1 MIPPSKRSGNVPS
14 FVSLNSTVITP
25 NLAGAVSDLNGFAVF
40 GFGFGFG
47 FGFVFGFAAANVA
60 AAKAISTW
68 IYFKIRTISR
78 NVLELDD
85 TNIHGRCCSFSAV
98 LNCLYS

>member
-40 GFGFGFG
+40 HLN
-47 FGFVFGFAAANVA
+47 GFAVLRFCNFSSWNKHEMLQPRRQFLRGFILKSAQYREMCPSWMIQIYMAGVA
-60 AAKAISTW
+60 V
-68 IYFKIRTISR
+68 F
-78 NVLELDD
+78 LQ
-85 TNIHGRCCSFSAV
+85 F
-98 LNCLYS
+98 